1 MWKRAGY
8 ITRSPERGSTAFIG
22 TVNYKK
28 VIKNV
33 LDKFP
38 KVWDNVYINP
48 KENNAP
54 IQSTKRIHQ
63 LGRNYS

>member
-28 VIKNV
+28 VIKNA
-33 LDKFP
+33 LDKTP
-38 KVWDNVYINP
+38 EVWDNVYINP

-54 IQSTKRIHQ
+54 I
-63 LGRNYS
+63 